1 MQLICETNRLI
12 LQCLDKEAA
21 TAVRNFYRENRVY
34 FEPYELTRTPSFYT
48 VSTQAS
54 ILDWEWKEQQAK
66 HSLRYYMF
74 LKEDPSQ
81 IIGCVN
87 FSDIRFGC
95 MQKAALG
102 YKLDYR
108 YWHHGYAYE
117 ACTKCLEIIFDDYGL
132 HRIEATI
139 HPQNQPSIRLIQ
151 KLGFS
156 YEGLEREAAEVNHHW
171 QDLYL
176 FSKLNPAQHSS

>member
-1 MQLICETNRLI
+1 MLLMCETNRLI
-12 LQCLDKEAA
+12 LQCLNRDSAL
-21 TAVRNFYRENRVY
+21 AVRNFYQDNQTY
-34 FEPYELTRTPSFYT
+34 FEPYELTRSHSFYT

-54 ILDWEWKEQQAK
+54 ILDWEWKEQQAN
-66 HSLRYYMF
+66 HCLRYYLF
-74 LKEDPSQ
+74 LKEEPTQ

-95 MQKAALG
+95 IQKASLG

-108 YWHHGYAYE
+108 YWHHGYALE
-117 ACTKCLEIIFDDYGL
+117 ACSKCLEIIYDVYGL

-139 HPQNQPSIRLIQ
+139 HPLNTPSIRLIQ

-176 FSKLNPAQHSS
+176 FSKLNPSQSS